1 MSHPP
6 HPGRPPQPPPPP
18 GAWPGQGHHEY
29 GQRPGAYPQPYP
41 GHPAPGAP
49 YPAHGVPHPAPYGA
63 PAGYGAPYPAQGRPP
78 VPGAV
83 TAVRVMVFLS
93 SVLPL
98 LAGVGFAV
106 SAVLAAIGMW
116 DSVESPLVNAVVA
129 LGFLGVGSGL
139 VLLGVKAGRPR
150 PWVMWT
156 ITVVYGVSVLFNA
169 AAMLIAPGALGS
181 MVYAVVVLSLTLS
194 SKDYFYSER
203 RARRG

>member
-1 MSHPP
+1 M
-6 HPGRPPQPPPPP
+6 
-18 GAWPGQGHHEY
+18 
-29 GQRPGAYPQPYP
+29 
-41 GHPAPGAP
+41 
-49 YPAHGVPHPAPYGA
+49 
-63 PAGYGAPYPAQGRPP
+63 
-78 VPGAV
+78 